1 MQIQLNRYVSRE
13 PELIAAGLPEG
24 ADALVFTKAVRQ
36 RSGRAMFIARDD
48 TRASGFIAACRFF
61 APDIPVISLPAWD
74 CLPYDRVSP
83 SRTLAARRAAAL
95 HSLLIAPTDKPFI
108 VVTTANAATQKVA
121 PRDVIANA
129 GFQARAGQQLRR
141 EVLEAYLSDNGYSRA
156 STVMEAGDFAIRG
169 GLIDIFPPALDDPI
183 RLDFFGDELESIRA
197 FDVETQRTTEK
208 LKAVHLAPVS
218 EVLMSDLAVGTF
230 RKNYI
235 AAFGGGVSKDPIYA
249 SVVEGI
255 RPQGI
260 EHYLPL
266 FYPHLETIFDYVGA
280 DMLIAFDGCLLY
292 TSPSPRD

>member
-108 VVTTANAATQKVA
+108 VVTTANGATQKVA

-218 EVLMSDLAVGTF
+218 EVLCLTLLLEHFVRITLRPLAAGSVKT
-230 RKNYI
+230 RYMPPLLK
-235 AAFGGGVSKDPIYA
+235 AFALKGLSI
-249 SVVEGI
+249 
-255 RPQGI
+255 
-260 EHYLPL
+260 
-266 FYPHLETIFDYVGA
+266 
-280 DMLIAFDGCLLY
+280 
-292 TSPSPRD
+292 TSRYFILT